1 MTNIPLVFFN
11 LATANRRLH
20 WDSKKLAKF
29 QEKRLRQ
36 VIKYAYDYVPFYHQ
50 FFKEAGIKPSAI
62 KCANDLAKLPI
73 LEKDVFRKQLP
84 EKLVSQEYNF
94 NKLKKVRT
102 SGSTGKPFELFIT
115 EKEDAWRKAIY
126 MRANIS
132 CGQKPKDRWIVMS
145 SPHHFHDTTNLQ
157 RKIGIYAQTCISL
170 FESTETK
177 INQIS
182 AVNPNILDGYSQS
195 LLLLAK
201 EIERKDIKTINPRL
215 MFGSAELISP
225 QSQKYMEKVFDAPFY
240 DQYGAAE
247 VDRSAWQC
255 PEKQGYHMD
264 IDSVI
269 TEFVDKD
276 GNKVSEGET
285 GEIAFTSL
293 FNFAMPLIRY
303 KIGDVGASSED
314 KCSCWRNLPLMK
326 VVEGRKDSFL
336 KLPGDRV
343 ISPMVFN
350 YALSTFN
357 HYQNIEQYY
366 IRQKKIDFF
375 EVKIKMVPGSFNK
388 ERIVSDFKE
397 HIQKFFDTKEDEI
410 QFDIT
415 IVDKIPL
422 APTGKFLSVTSDLK
436 TKVVK

>member
-1 MTNIPLVFFN
+1 
-11 LATANRRLH
+11 
-20 WDSKKLAKF
+20 
-29 QEKRLRQ
+29 
-36 VIKYAYDYVPFYHQ
+36 
-50 FFKEAGIKPSAI
+50 
-62 KCANDLAKLPI
+62 
-73 LEKDVFRKQLP
+73 
-84 EKLVSQEYNF
+84 
-94 NKLKKVRT
+94 
-102 SGSTGKPFELFIT
+102 
-115 EKEDAWRKAIY
+115 
-126 MRANIS
+126 
-132 CGQKPKDRWIVMS
+132 MS

-170 FESTETK
+170 FESTENK

-182 AVNPNILDGYSQS
+182 AVNPDILDGYSQS

-201 EIERKDIKTINPRL
+201 EIERQDVKTINPRL

-225 QSQKYMEKVFDAPFY
+225 QSQKYMENVFDAPFY

-276 GNKVSEGET
+276 GNNVSEGET

-303 KIGDVGASSED
+303 KIGDVGAASDD

-336 KLPGDRV
+336 KLPGNRV
-343 ISPMVFN
+343 VSPMVFN
-350 YALSTFN
+350 YALSNFR
-357 HYQNIEQYY
+357 HYQNIDQYY
-366 IRQKKIDFF
+366 IRQKKINLFR
-375 EVKIKMVPGSFNK
+375 VKIKMVPGSFNEEK
-388 ERIVSDFKE
+388 IVSEFKD
-397 HIQKFFDTKEDEI
+397 HIQKYFDFKEDEI
-410 QFDIT
+410 QFDISL
-415 IVDKIPL
+415 VDEIPL